1 VNSRLLVAALLAVS
15 LLAGCGGDSG
25 ASEDPI
31 SQVPK
36 EGGLQDRVRA
46 AQTVNEADFPATKGK
61 SLQDVAAEIKGA
73 GSTEAGLA
81 SSVFTVGEDNRL
93 AFGVIDKKDGQF
105 VYGPTAV
112 YVAPN
117 PNAPARGPYPAPA
130 DVLLT
135 EPRYRSRQ
143 AAEETDPFAA
153 VYQAKVPFDK
163 KGPWAVLVVTKKGNT
178 YVAAPQQVQ
187 VNTKQA
193 DQIPDV
199 GERPPDV
206 ATDTIA
212 SVKGNEKLLDTRVP
226 PDDMHK
232 DSFDQV
238 LGKKPVAL
246 LFSTPQLCQSR
257 VCGPVTDIAVQMQS
271 KYRDKIDFIHQEVY
285 VDNDTN
291 KGLRAPLKAF
301 HLPTEPWLFVVDANG
316 KITARLEGSFGLSAF
331 ENALKTAL

>member
-1 VNSRLLVAALLAVS
+1 VLAALLAAS
-15 LLAGCGGDSG
+15 LLAGCGGGDSG
-25 ASEDPI
+25 ASEDPV

-36 EGGLQDRVRA
+36 QGGLQDKVRA
-46 AQTVNEADFPATKGK
+46 AQQVNKADFPSANGK
-61 SLQDVAAEIKGA
+61 SLQDVAAEVKGA
-73 GSTEAGLA
+73 GATEVGLA
-81 SSVFTVGEDNRL
+81 SSVFNVGENRL
-93 AFGVIDKKDGQF
+93 AFGMIDDQGQF

-117 PNAPARGPYPAPA
+117 PNAPARGPFAAPA

-143 AAEETDPFAA
+143 AAEESDPFAA
-153 VYQAKVPFDK
+153 VYQAQVPFNK
-163 KGPWAVLVVTKKGNT
+163 KGPWAILVVTKSGNT
-178 YVAAPQQVQ
+178 YVAAPSQVQ
-187 VNTKQA
+187 VNTKKT

-199 GERPPDV
+199 GEQPPDV
-206 ATDTIA
+206 ATDTLA

-226 PDDMHK
+226 PSDMHK
-232 DSFDQV
+232 ESFDQV

-257 VCGPVTDIAVQMQS
+257 VCGPVTDVAMQLQA
-271 KYRDKIDFIHQEVY
+271 KYRDKIEFIHQEVY

-291 KGLRAPLKAF
+291 KGLRPPLRAF

-316 KITARLEGSFGLSAF
+316 KVTARLEGSFGLTAF